1 MGKSRPTRRR
11 GPVLLRGDQLET
23 DTADQAFL
31 QSRSQDPWRVMKMQ
45 AELVEGFSSL
55 APIKDAVAVFG
66 SARTD
71 PSNRYYKM
79 AVEAGRLISEHGF
92 ATITGG
98 GPGIMAAAN
107 KGANEAGGLSVGL
120 GIELPFE
127 QGMNQWV
134 DLGINFKYFFARKVM
149 FVRYSRGFLVFP
161 GGFGTL
167 DELFEALTLAQT
179 HKVSSFPL
187 ALVGSDFWGPMDGWI
202 RNTLLE
208 EGMIGPQD
216 VDMFQIVDS
225 AEEAV
230 EHIWRGLKEST
241 EN

>member
-1 MGKSRPTRRR
+1 
-11 GPVLLRGDQLET
+11 
-23 DTADQAFL
+23 
-31 QSRSQDPWRVMKMQ
+31 MKMQ